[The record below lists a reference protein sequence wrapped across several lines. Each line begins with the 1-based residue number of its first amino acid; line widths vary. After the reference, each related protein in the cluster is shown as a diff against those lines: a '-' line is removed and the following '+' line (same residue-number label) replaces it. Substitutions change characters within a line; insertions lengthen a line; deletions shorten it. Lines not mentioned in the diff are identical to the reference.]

1 MATTVKIRDY
11 YKILIVGQP
20 GKGKTYSFRE
30 MDKDKTGFI
39 NAESKPLP
47 FEGAFKFHAKPKK
60 FSGAMK
66 AIEDYS
72 KNKDIQV
79 IVVDSLSAIFDML
92 LEEMRNNFRGFD
104 VWDNYNRSV
113 TKLMNLIKA
122 VDKEMI
128 ITAHYE
134 IINIEGEPEKRVK
147 TKGKEWE
154 GMIER
159 EFTLVLYAE
168 SKFKDEKPEFFFRL
182 VGEGMSTKCPPAIF
196 GPDVYRVPNNA
207 KLVLDK
213 AVEFSKKSEVEV
225 EKEDEIFS

>member
-1 MATTVKIRDY
+1 MATVKVRDY
-11 YKILIVGQP
+11 YKILLVGQP
-20 GKGKTYSFRE
+20 GKGKTHSFRN
-30 MDKDKTGFI
+30 MDRNKTGFI
-39 NAESKPLP
+39 NTENKPLT
-47 FEGAFKFHAKPKK
+47 FEGAFRFHGKPRKFA
-60 FSGAMK
+60 GAMK

-72 KNKDIQV
+72 KNDEIEV

-104 VWDNYNRSV
+104 VWDNYNRSI
-113 TKLMNLIKA
+113 TKLMNLLKS
-122 VDKEMI
+122 VEKEMI

-134 IINIEGEPEKRVK
+134 IINVEGEPEKRVK

-159 EFTLVLYAE
+159 EFTIVLYADN
-168 SKFKDEKPEFFFRL
+168 KFKDEKPEYFFRL

-196 GPDVYRVPNNA
+196 GSEVYKVPNDS
-207 KLVLDK
+207 KIVLDK
-213 AVEFSKKSEVEV
+213 VVEFSKKSEVEM